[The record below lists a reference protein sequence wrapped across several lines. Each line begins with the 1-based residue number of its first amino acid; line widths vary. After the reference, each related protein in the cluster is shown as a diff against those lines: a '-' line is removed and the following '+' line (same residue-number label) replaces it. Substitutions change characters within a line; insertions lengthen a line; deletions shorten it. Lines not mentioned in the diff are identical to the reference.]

1 MESIVVYRSES
12 ERLADQFWM
21 NFLSEHP
28 VFCEIVIGIFAFA
41 FTAFF
46 AVVFVTVIRGFW
58 KSRKW

>member
-28 VFCEIVIGIFAFA
+28 IICEALLGIFALA
-41 FTAFF
+41 FTAFC
-46 AVVFVTVIRGFW
+46 VTVFVNVIRGFW

>member
-28 VFCEIVIGIFAFA
+28 VFCEIIIGIFVLAFVA
-41 FTAFF
+41 
-46 AVVFVTVIRGFW
+46 VFVTVIRGFW